1 MSGFRISWN
10 VWRGTRNPKIQ
21 FPLGS
26 VFGLSPLAM
35 YCNMSN
41 RRKFRSQTC
50 ASMDRWEESEK
61 TREEKRR
68 DEKRR
73 EEKKGEEKRSEA
85 KRREEKRREEKKRE
99 DQKRESEERRC
110 TCAKMLK
117 KWRNTVFFQCFV
129 APEGPKVGSL
139 KRRVRSH
146 LAGCESKNCT
156 PLWREA
162 HFEDKKLKT
171 HHIRSTFGSW
181 DDGKSARRWG
191 VKHISE
197 SKCAKHTLPRTL
209 LEVEMMKKCTPLWRE
224 ASKCAKH
231 TSFGALLEV
240 EMSNKS
246 TPLWHEGH
254 FQVKMLK
261 TPHVRPLLDV
271 QMSFRVAGARDSAP
285 CQKWAKREGFVAVS
299 RGSAKMH
306 FPWQAQYKR
315 RVHERC

>member
-1 MSGFRISWN
+1 MGR
-10 VWRGTRNPKIQ
+10 VREDKRREETR
-21 FPLGS
+21 
-26 VFGLSPLAM
+26 
-35 YCNMSN
+35 
-41 RRKFRSQTC
+41 
-50 ASMDRWEESEK
+50 
-61 TREEKRR
+61 REEKRR
-68 DEKRR
+68 KE
-73 EEKKGEEKRSEA
+73 
-85 KRREEKRREEKKRE
+85 KRREEKRREEKRREEKRSE
-99 DQKRESEERRC
+99 AKRSEAKGSEGKGREGKGREEKRREEKRRREKIRKEKESEERRC

-139 KRRVRSH
+139 KWRVRSH

-162 HFEDKKLKT
+162 QFEDKKLKT